1 MIETLM
7 EYWPVWLLA
16 GEIAIILGLYRFILR
31 EWIVSHWEKK
41 ITQDDGDWLCELLS
55 PVTQEVCEN
64 ILTLAPRLVVDTV
77 KNELLS
83 SQGNLTRVSKPDE
96 SNEVEVGLS
105 MAEGLLKELG
115 LKNPNIIMV
124 SRLAKSLLSR
134 LEPDEGQIEPS
145 EGIGKVKTGQEL
157 LQGL

>member
-1 MIETLM
+1 M
-7 EYWPVWLLA
+7 YWPVWLLA
-16 GEIAIILGLYRFILR
+16 GEIAIILGLYRFVLR

-41 ITQDDGDWLCELLS
+41 VTQDDGEWLCDLLS

-77 KNELLS
+77 KHELLS

-124 SRLAKSLLSR
+124 SRLAKSLLGR
-134 LEPDEGQIEPS
+134 LEANDSQAEPDNEIT
-145 EGIGKVKTGQEL
+145 KVKIGQEL
-157 LQGL
+157 LHDL